1 VLSGSVTSSAEPDT
15 RCSGGGNYFINEGVA
30 YRPSPAPAIKCTGD
44 VVLDSS
50 VVSIAANAFW
60 GLSGIRTMVLPANL
74 TTISSYAFNA
84 ASSLVSISI
93 PSSVTSIGTN
103 VFSGTISLATF
114 EVSSQNQNFTAFNG
128 ALFNKTKTILIAYPA
143 ANSQTS
149 FVIPSSVTTIASTA
163 FLGAT
168 NLKSIVIPNSVTTI
182 GDSAFSGTTS
192 LTSISIPASVTSI
205 GSSVFDSAS
214 SLTSIVVDSA
224 NLYYTI
230 IDAGLFNIS
239 KTLLLAFPIKSSQL
253 SFTLPNSVTRIESEM
268 FRNAKSLKSIILG
281 SSLGFIG
288 NNAFNGDA
296 SLTTISIPRSVTSIG
311 TRAFYAT
318 PALTSINV
326 DANNPIY
333 SSSSGVLFDKS
344 KETLIAYPAANSTKN
359 FTIPATV
366 NEIAEVALA
375 GAKLLASVIL
385 EPGNSSYV
393 IENGVLLNS
402 ERSELL
408 FYSRANI
415 DSTFTVPSSVTEISQ
430 DAFLNAFNLNEFK
443 VSSTNITFLSDAGVL
458 FDIDHEILV
467 AYPSGNTS
475 STYILPATVISVG
488 TNAFASS
495 QFTTLVISDQ
505 TEISIFSDS
514 GLLST
519 VRVLTATQYS
529 AEIKAA
535 ADKAAAD
542 KLAADKAATDKLAAD
557 KAAADKLAADKA
569 AADKAAA
576 DAKAAADKL
585 AADKAAADAKAAAD
599 KLAADKAAADKAAAD
614 KAAADAKAAS
624 TKKLITITCVKGK
637 VSKKITALKPVCP
650 SGYKKK

>member
-143 ANSQTS
+143 ANS
-149 FVIPSSVTTIASTA
+149 
-163 FLGAT
+163 
-168 NLKSIVIPNSVTTI
+168 
-182 GDSAFSGTTS
+182 
-192 LTSISIPASVTSI
+192 
-205 GSSVFDSAS
+205 
-214 SLTSIVVDSA
+214 
-224 NLYYTI
+224 
-230 IDAGLFNIS
+230 
-239 KTLLLAFPIKSSQL
+239 
-253 SFTLPNSVTRIESEM
+253 
-268 FRNAKSLKSIILG
+268 
-281 SSLGFIG
+281 
-288 NNAFNGDA
+288 
-296 SLTTISIPRSVTSIG
+296 
-311 TRAFYAT
+311 
-318 PALTSINV
+318 
-326 DANNPIY
+326 
-333 SSSSGVLFDKS
+333 
-344 KETLIAYPAANSTKN
+344 TKN

-385 EPGNSSYV
+385 EPGNGSYV

-495 QFTTLVISDQ
+495 
-505 TEISIFSDS
+505 
-514 GLLST
+514 
-519 VRVLTATQYS
+519 
-529 AEIKAA
+529 
-535 ADKAAAD
+535 
-542 KLAADKAATDKLAAD
+542 
-557 KAAADKLAADKA
+557 
-569 AADKAAA
+569 
-576 DAKAAADKL
+576 
-585 AADKAAADAKAAAD
+585 
-599 KLAADKAAADKAAAD
+599 
-614 KAAADAKAAS
+614 
-624 TKKLITITCVKGK
+624 
-637 VSKKITALKPVCP
+637 
-650 SGYKKK
+650 